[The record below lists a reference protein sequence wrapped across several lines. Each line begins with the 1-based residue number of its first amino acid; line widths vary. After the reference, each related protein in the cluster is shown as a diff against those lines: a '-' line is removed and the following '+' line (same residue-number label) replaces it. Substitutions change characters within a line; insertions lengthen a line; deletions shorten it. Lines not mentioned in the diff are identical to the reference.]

1 MAGQVRGVEIIN
13 SMNRVGLLEKMTLE
27 QRLKGSEAVSHVD
40 IKRKRVPSKC
50 QSHMYGP

>member
-1 MAGQVRGVEIIN
+1 MVEGVRGVEIIN
-13 SMNRVGLLEKMTLE
+13 CMNCVGLLQKMTLE
-27 QRLKGSEAVSHVD
+27 QRLKGDETVSHVD